1 MYYVDKILAQGTR
14 QRKIPVPKKFWK
26 NFPLNSYVKISL
38 IDGSPLFFVDIVQAQ
53 GKLQRRIP
61 VPQKFWKEFPVG
73 STIKIELIKKGSKKK

>member
-14 QRKIPVPKKFWK
+14 QRKISVPKKFWK
-26 NFPLNSYVKISL
+26 DFPLNSYVKIER

-73 STIKIELIKKGSKKK
+73 STIRIELIKKGKK